1 MHRGEANVIAKHQQL
16 SKAYLKK
23 VIAIN
28 SIRTDDEDT
37 PLRLIS
43 EDITK
48 RLRAFGADHAKSPQ
62 GTLPDTFFTKEIL
75 ADE

>member
-1 MHRGEANVIAKHQQL
+1 M
-16 SKAYLKK
+16 
-23 VIAIN
+23 N

-43 EDITK
+43 DDITK
-48 RLRAFGADHAKSPQ
+48 RLRAFGADHAKSPK
-62 GTLPDTFFTKEIL
+62 GKLPETFFTKDVV